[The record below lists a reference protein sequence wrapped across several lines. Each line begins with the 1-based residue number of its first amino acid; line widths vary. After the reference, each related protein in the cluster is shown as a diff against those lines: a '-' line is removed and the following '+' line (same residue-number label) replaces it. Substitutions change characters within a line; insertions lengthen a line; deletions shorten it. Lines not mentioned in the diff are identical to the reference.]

1 MKSSK
6 RGQPL
11 ALSLSSPNVCV
22 GDPENKTGFPLKT
35 CGNDIKSFV
44 AQVAVPLPIPTV
56 FSYRIPESLL
66 AKAIPGVRVIVP
78 FRNTEIT
85 GYIVGVEAK
94 QDEFS
99 SPFEKGGLPKRKILS
114 PPNVLIGGPD
124 AKTGFPLK
132 VRGNDKRL
140 GDLKP
145 LLAVLDDQP
154 VLSADML
161 ALTKWV
167 GEYYGSSWGEAIENA
182 LPRWVK
188 YGKKVE
194 KYIEKASRKSDA
206 SAHSPQ
212 EYTLSPEQEKAFEI
226 IQKVLANSVILPRL
240 ELIKDGRRD
249 CTDPPEILARS
260 VLSPSGA
267 KNLKRDPSAKPQDDE
282 KKSVKPILIYG
293 VTGSGKSELYIR
305 AIRQTLKQ
313 GRAAICL
320 VPEIALTEQLQRF
333 FAGHFGENLEILHSK
348 MTDGERFLTWK
359 RIELGTCNVVL
370 GPRSAV
376 FAPVPNLGLIIMDEE
391 HEGSYKQETT
401 PRYHAR
407 EVAAWRAEHEGAL
420 FLMGTATPS
429 LESMALAERGRIE
442 RVDLTERIDSKAMP
456 KVQVIDLKRYQGDKR
471 ASLLFS
477 PPLMREIET
486 NLKSREGTM
495 LLLNRR
501 GFSTSIRCPTCSEVE
516 TCKMCQV
523 ALTFHQEKNLLLCH
537 YCNYQKKVSNTCSSC
552 KSPLLKFAGFGTEK
566 VESEVARFFPT
577 ARIARLDAD
586 TTQKKNSHE
595 KILEEFREQKI
606 DILIGTQMIA
616 KGFDF
621 PHVTLVG
628 VVLADVGLRLPDFRS
643 SERTFQLLTQFA
655 GRAGR
660 GTKPGR
666 VIIQTWM
673 PEHPSIRF
681 AREHDFLAFYAHEKQ
696 CREEF
701 HYPPFRSLV
710 NIIIRS
716 HDEKKAYLFAREI
729 RDALRGLAIS
739 LSSPNVSIGDPV
751 TKNGFPLK
759 ACGNDKDRLL
769 AGSQTEGFTPSAI
782 RHPAPEG
789 FEIIGPAPL
798 PFYKLRGHFRW
809 HVMLKIP
816 KDLLMTPKIYA
827 LLMGLKKPSGVAFQL
842 DVDPLNIL

>member
-1 MKSSK
+1 VKSSEGRQIEK
-6 RGQPL
+6 VPGPL
-11 ALSLSSPNVCV
+11 L
-22 GDPENKTGFPLKT
+22 
-35 CGNDIKSFV
+35 

-56 FSYRIPESLL
+56 FSYLIPEPLL
-66 AKAIPGVRVIVP
+66 AKTIPGVRVTVP

-85 GYIVGVEAK
+85 GYLVGTESV
-94 QDEFS
+94 S
-99 SPFEKGGLPKRKILS
+99 SEKKLKTILA
-114 PPNVLIGGPD
+114 I
-124 AKTGFPLK
+124 
-132 VRGNDKRL
+132 
-140 GDLKP
+140 
-145 LLAVLDDQP
+145 LDDQP
-154 VLSADML
+154 VLSPAML
-161 ALTKWV
+161 QLTKWV

-194 KYIEKASRKSDA
+194 KYIEKAKQK
-206 SAHSPQ
+206 Q
-212 EYTLSPEQEKAFEI
+212 EAPVKPPHDYTLSEEQEKAFRI
-226 IQKVLANSVILPRL
+226 IDKAL
-240 ELIKDGRRD
+240 
-249 CTDPPEILARS
+249 T
-260 VLSPSGA
+260 A
-267 KNLKRDPSAKPQDDE
+267 KHSKPM
-282 KKSVKPILIYG
+282 LIYG
-293 VTGSGKSELYIR
+293 VTGSGKSEIYIR
-305 AIRQTLKQ
+305 AIRETLKQ
-313 GRAAICL
+313 NRAAICL
-320 VPEIALTEQLQRF
+320 VPEIALTEQLERF
-333 FAGHFGENLEILHSK
+333 FAGHFGDNLEILHSK

-359 RIELGTCNVVL
+359 RIEMGTCTVVL

-407 EVAAWRAEHEGAL
+407 EVAAWRAQQEGAL

-429 LESMALAERGRIE
+429 LESMALAERGVIE
-442 RVDLTERIDSKAMP
+442 RVDLTERIDQKAMP
-456 KVQVIDLKRYQGDKR
+456 KVEVIDLKRYEGDKR
-471 ASLLFS
+471 PSLLFS

-486 NLKSREGTM
+486 NLKNQEGTM

-501 GFSTSIRCPTCSEVE
+501 GFSTSIRCPKCAKVE
-516 TCKMCQV
+516 ECKLCQV
-523 ALTFHQEKNLLLCH
+523 SLTFHQEKNLLLCH
-537 YCNYQKKVSNTCSSC
+537 YCNYQKKVPNVCGEC
-552 KSPLLKFAGFGTEK
+552 KAPMLRFMGFGTEK
-566 VESEVARFFPT
+566 VESEIARHFPSARVARM
-577 ARIARLDAD
+577 DAD
-586 TTQKKNSHE
+586 TTQKKDSHE
-595 KILEEFREQKI
+595 KILEKFREQKI

-643 SERTFQLLTQFA
+643 GERTFQLLTQFA

-660 GTKPGR
+660 GIKPGR

-681 AREHDFLAFYAHEKQ
+681 AKGHDFLSFYAHEKK

-701 HYPPFRSLV
+701 HYPPYRSLV

-716 HDEKKAYLFAREI
+716 GDEKKAYIFAREI
-729 RDALRGLAIS
+729 RDSLRKEFVAPGVGSSLQSLA
-739 LSSPNVSIGDPV
+739 SSP
-751 TKNGFPLK
+751 
-759 ACGNDKDRLL
+759 
-769 AGSQTEGFTPSAI
+769 
-782 RHPAPEG
+782 
-789 FEIIGPAPL
+789 EIIGPAPL

-816 KDLLMTPKIYA
+816 KELQLTPAIYA

>member
-1 MKSSK
+1 MTNPMHSK
-6 RGQPL
+6 
-11 ALSLSSPNVCV
+11 
-22 GDPENKTGFPLKT
+22 
-35 CGNDIKSFV
+35 I

-56 FSYRIPESLL
+56 FSYSIPESLL
-66 AKAIPGVRVIVP
+66 TKAIPGVRATVP

-85 GYIVGVEAK
+85 GYIVAV
-94 QDEFS
+94 D
-99 SPFEKGGLPKRKILS
+99 PFLADAVEKGSKP
-114 PPNVLIGGPD
+114 
-124 AKTGFPLK
+124 
-132 VRGNDKRL
+132 VRM
-140 GDLKP
+140 KP
-145 LLAVLDDQP
+145 LLAILDDQP
-154 VLSADML
+154 VLSSTML
-161 ALTKWV
+161 QLTQWV

-188 YGKKVE
+188 YGKKTE
-194 KYIEKASRKSDA
+194 KYIEKAKKKNA
-206 SAHSPQ
+206 APPPSPQ
-212 EYTLSPEQEKAFEI
+212 EFTLSPEQEKALGMI
-226 IQKVLANSVILPRL
+226 LKALSAQNSIARQVQRCHCEEPHQGDAAILL
-240 ELIKDGRRD
+240 SKRD
-249 CTDPPEILARS
+249 CFAVSEARND
-260 VLSPSGA
+260 
-267 KNLKRDPSAKPQDDE
+267 KLKKE
-282 KKSVKPILIYG
+282 VTENGKHIKPILIYG

-305 AIRQTLKQ
+305 AIRETLKQ
-313 GRAAICL
+313 GCAAICL
-320 VPEIALTEQLQRF
+320 VPEIALTEQLERF
-333 FAGHFGENLEILHSK
+333 FAGHFGDNLEILHSK

-359 RIELGTCNVVL
+359 RIEMGTCNVVL

-407 EVAAWRAEHEGAL
+407 EVAAWRARHEGAL

-429 LESMALAERGRIE
+429 LESMSLAEAGEIDRI
-442 RVDLTERIDSKAMP
+442 DLTQRIDLKAMP
-456 KVQVIDLKRYQGDKR
+456 KVLVIDLKRYEGDKR
-471 ASLLFS
+471 PSLLFS
-477 PPLMREIET
+477 PPLMREIEI
-486 NLKSREGTM
+486 NLKNHEGTM

-501 GFSTSIRCPTCSEVE
+501 GFSTSIRCRQCGEVE
-516 TCKMCQV
+516 KCKLCQV
-523 ALTFHQEKNLLLCH
+523 SLTYHQEKNLLLCH
-537 YCNYQKKVSNTCSSC
+537 YCNYQKKVPDICGEC
-552 KSPLLKFAGFGTEK
+552 KAPMLRFMGFGTEK
-566 VESEVARFFPT
+566 IESEVARFFPT

-586 TTQKKNSHE
+586 TTQKRDSHG
-595 KILEEFREQKI
+595 KILEAFREQKI

-681 AREHDFLAFYAHEKQ
+681 AQKHDFLSFYAHEKR

-701 HYPPFRSLV
+701 HYPPYRSLV

-729 RDALRGLAIS
+729 RDALRGERGTGNEKKSGNEERGTEDATLNVGR
-739 LSSPNVSIGDPV
+739 SP
-751 TKNGFPLK
+751 
-759 ACGNDKDRLL
+759 L
-769 AGSQTEGFTPSAI
+769 AGSQYEGV
-782 RHPAPEG
+782 
-789 FEIIGPAPL
+789 EIIGPAPL

-809 HVMLKIP
+809 HVMLKLP
-816 KDLLMTPKIYA
+816 SQRPGLCGDEEGLAPATIYKV
-827 LLMGLKKPSGVAFQL
+827 LMGLKKPSAVAFQL

>member
-1 MKSSK
+1 MKSSEG
-6 RGQPL
+6 GQPEKVPGL
-11 ALSLSSPNVCV
+11 F
-22 GDPENKTGFPLKT
+22 K
-35 CGNDIKSFV
+35 

-56 FSYRIPESLL
+56 FSYLIPEPFLP
-66 AKAIPGVRVIVP
+66 KAIPGVRVTVP

-85 GYIVGVEAK
+85 GYIVAVEPQSTGVAE
-94 QDEFS
+94 S
-99 SPFEKGGLPKRKILS
+99 GGLHGKLRRLP
-114 PPNVLIGGPD
+114 VL
-124 AKTGFPLK
+124 KS
-132 VRGNDKRL
+132 
-140 GDLKP
+140 

-154 VLSADML
+154 VLSSDML
-161 ALTKWV
+161 QLTKWV

-194 KYIEKASRKSDA
+194 KYIEKAKLKSATPAPLPRD
-206 SAHSPQ
+206 
-212 EYTLSPEQEKAFEI
+212 YTLSEEQENAFRIIGKA
-226 IQKVLANSVILPRL
+226 LASKHPR
-240 ELIKDGRRD
+240 
-249 CTDPPEILARS
+249 PM
-260 VLSPSGA
+260 
-267 KNLKRDPSAKPQDDE
+267 
-282 KKSVKPILIYG
+282 LIYG

-305 AIRQTLKQ
+305 AIRETLKQ
-313 GRAAICL
+313 NRAAICL

-333 FAGHFGENLEILHSK
+333 FAGHFGDNLEILHSK

-359 RIELGTCNVVL
+359 RIEMGTCNVVL

-376 FAPVPNLGLIIMDEE
+376 FAPIPNLGLIIMDEE

-407 EVAAWRAEHEGAL
+407 EVAACRAEHEGVL

-429 LESMALAERGRIE
+429 LESMALAEQGKID
-442 RVDLTERIDSKAMP
+442 RVNLTERIDQKAMP
-456 KVQVIDLKRYQGDKR
+456 KVEVIDLKRYEGDKR
-471 ASLLFS
+471 PSLLFS

-486 NLKSREGTM
+486 NLKNREGTM

-501 GFSTSIRCPTCSEVE
+501 GFSTSIRCPKCGKVE
-516 TCKMCQV
+516 ECKLCQV
-523 ALTFHQEKNLLLCH
+523 SLTFHQEKNLLLCH
-537 YCNYQKKVSNTCSSC
+537 YCNYQKKVPNVCGEC
-552 KSPLLKFAGFGTEK
+552 KAPMLRFMGFGTEK
-566 VESEVARFFPT
+566 VESEIARFFPS
-577 ARIARLDAD
+577 ARIARMDAD
-586 TTQKKNSHE
+586 TTQKKDSHE
-595 KILEEFREQKI
+595 KILEKFREQKI

-660 GTKPGR
+660 GLKPGR

-673 PEHPSIRF
+673 AEHPSIRF
-681 AREHDFLAFYAHEKQ
+681 AQEHDFLNFYAHEKR

-701 HYPPFRSLV
+701 HYPPYRSLV

-729 RDALRGLAIS
+729 RDAFKS
-739 LSSPNVSIGDPV
+739 ELSITNSFA
-751 TKNGFPLK
+751 T
-759 ACGNDKDRLL
+759 DRVEQ
-769 AGSQTEGFTPSAI
+769 AA
-782 RHPAPEG
+782 RPEV
-789 FEIIGPAPL
+789 EILGPAPL

-816 KDLLMTPKIYA
+816 KDLQLTPKIYA
-827 LLMGLKKPSGVAFQL
+827 LLMGLKKPSAVAFQL

>member
-1 MKSSK
+1 MSPSSK
-6 RGQPL
+6 NI
-11 ALSLSSPNVCV
+11 SPKSPSTNPQA
-22 GDPENKTGFPLKT
+22 DENISGM
-35 CGNDIKSFV
+35 I

-56 FSYRIPESLL
+56 FSYSIPEPHR
-66 AKAIPGVRVIVP
+66 AKAIPGVRATVP

-85 GYIVGVEAK
+85 GYIVAVVPISSYEVEM
-94 QDEFS
+94 
-99 SPFEKGGLPKRKILS
+99 GKRSVKMK
-114 PPNVLIGGPD
+114 PLIGI
-124 AKTGFPLK
+124 
-132 VRGNDKRL
+132 
-140 GDLKP
+140 
-145 LLAVLDDQP
+145 LDDQP
-154 VLSADML
+154 VLSTGML
-161 ALTKWV
+161 QLTKWV
-167 GEYYGSSWGEAIENA
+167 SEHYGSSWGEAIENA

-194 KYIEKASRKSDA
+194 KYIEKAKKAIGTHAAPPQDYALSDEQ
-206 SAHSPQ
+206 HS
-212 EYTLSPEQEKAFEI
+212 AFEI
-226 IQKVLANSVILPRL
+226 IQKVL
-240 ELIKDGRRD
+240 
-249 CTDPPEILARS
+249 
-260 VLSPSGA
+260 SGNA
-267 KNLKRDPSAKPQDDE
+267 ATK
-282 KKSVKPILIYG
+282 KPILIYG

-313 GRAAICL
+313 DRAAICL

-333 FAGHFGENLEILHSK
+333 FAGHFGEALEILHSK

-359 RIELGTCNVVL
+359 RIEMGTCKVVL

-376 FAPVPNLGLIIMDEE
+376 FAPVPNLGLLIMDEE

-407 EVAAWRAEHEGAL
+407 EVAARRAQNEGAL

-429 LESMALAERGRIE
+429 LESMEMAERGVIDRI
-442 RVDLTERIDSKAMP
+442 DLTQRIDLRAMP
-456 KVQVIDLKRYQGDKR
+456 KVDVIDLKRYQGDKR
-471 ASLLFS
+471 PSLLFS

-486 NLKSREGTM
+486 NIKNQEGTM

-501 GFSTSIRCPTCSEVE
+501 GFSTSIRCPTCSEIE
-516 TCKMCQV
+516 KCKHCEV
-523 ALTFHQEKNLLLCH
+523 ALTFHQEQNLLLCH
-537 YCNYQKKVSNTCSSC
+537 YCNYQKKVTSVCGEC
-552 KSPLLKFAGFGTEK
+552 ESPLLRFMGFGTEK
-566 VESEVARFFPT
+566 IESEVARFFPS

-586 TTQKKNSHE
+586 TTQKRGSHE
-595 KILEEFREQKI
+595 KVLEDFRERKI

-681 AREHDFLAFYAHEKQ
+681 AKEHDFLSFYAHEKQ

-701 HYPPFRSLV
+701 HYPPYRSLI

-716 HDEKKAYLFAREI
+716 HDEKKAYLFAREL
-729 RDALRGLAIS
+729 RDLLRKELGTPAAVNADL
-739 LSSPNVSIGDPV
+739 
-751 TKNGFPLK
+751 
-759 ACGNDKDRLL
+759 
-769 AGSQTEGFTPSAI
+769 PSAVT
-782 RHPAPEG
+782 G
-789 FEIIGPAPL
+789 LEIIGPAPL

-816 KDLLMTPKIYA
+816 PLHASIPSGDLTITAKIYQLLMD
-827 LLMGLKKPSGVAFQL
+827 LKKPSGVAFQL
-842 DVDPLNIL
+842 DVEPLNIL

>member
-1 MKSSK
+1 MSEAHAV
-6 RGQPL
+6 L
-11 ALSLSSPNVCV
+11 
-22 GDPENKTGFPLKT
+22 
-35 CGNDIKSFV
+35 

-56 FSYRIPESLL
+56 FSYSIPETFR
-66 AKAIPGVRVIVP
+66 AKAVPGVRVTVP

-85 GYIVGVEAK
+85 GYIVVTESAAAPSQK
-94 QDEFS
+94 
-99 SPFEKGGLPKRKILS
+99 
-114 PPNVLIGGPD
+114 
-124 AKTGFPLK
+124 
-132 VRGNDKRL
+132 
-140 GDLKP
+140 LKP

-154 VLSADML
+154 VLSDSML

-188 YGKKVE
+188 YGKKTE
-194 KYIEKASRKSDA
+194 KYIEKAKQKSEA
-206 SAHSPQ
+206 STHPAAD
-212 EYTLSPEQEKAFEI
+212 YTLSPEQEKAFRV
-226 IQKVLANSVILPRL
+226 IQDRL
-240 ELIKDGRRD
+240 NHK
-249 CTDPPEILARS
+249 
-260 VLSPSGA
+260 SP
-267 KNLKRDPSAKPQDDE
+267 KPL
-282 KKSVKPILIYG
+282 LIYG

-305 AIRQTLKQ
+305 AIRETLK
-313 GRAAICL
+313 RNRTAICL

-333 FAGHFGENLEILHSK
+333 FAGHFGNCLEILHSK
-348 MTDGERFLTWK
+348 MTDGERFLAWK
-359 RIELGTCNVVL
+359 RIELGACKVVL

-376 FAPVPNLGLIIMDEE
+376 FAPIPELGLIIMDEE
-391 HEGSYKQETT
+391 HEGSYKQETA

-407 EVAAWRAEHEGAL
+407 EVAAWRAQHESAL

-429 LESMALAERGRIE
+429 LESMMLAELGKID
-442 RVDLTERIDSKAMP
+442 RVDLTERVDQKAMP
-456 KVQVIDLKRYQGDKR
+456 KVEVIDLKRYEGDKR
-471 ASLLFS
+471 PSLLFS

-486 NLKSREGTM
+486 NLKNGEGTM

-501 GFSTSIRCPTCSEVE
+501 GFSTSIRCPACGEVE

-523 ALTFHQEKNLLLCH
+523 ALTFHQEKDLLLCH
-537 YCNYQKKVSNTCSSC
+537 YCNYQRKVSSACSSC

-566 VESEVARFFPT
+566 IESETARFFPS

-586 TTQKKNSHE
+586 TTRTRGAHE
-595 KILEEFREQKI
+595 KILEKFRGQKI

-660 GTKPGR
+660 GAKPGR

-681 AREHDFLAFYAHEKQ
+681 AREHDFLNFYAHEKQ

-701 HYPPFRSLV
+701 HYPPHCSLV
-710 NIIIRS
+710 NIIVRS
-716 HDEKKAYLFAREI
+716 RDEKKAYVFAREM
-729 RDALRGLAIS
+729 RDALREACQKG
-739 LSSPNVSIGDPV
+739 NGERG
-751 TKNGFPLK
+751 TKV
-759 ACGNDKDRLL
+759 
-769 AGSQTEGFTPSAI
+769 
-782 RHPAPEG
+782 
-789 FEIIGPAPL
+789 EILGPAPL

-816 KDLLMTPKIYA
+816 HGLSLTARIYEI
-827 LLMGLKKPSGVAFQL
+827 LMGLKKSSSVAFQL

>member
-1 MKSSK
+1 MSD
-6 RGQPL
+6 PL
-11 ALSLSSPNVCV
+11 LP
-22 GDPENKTGFPLKT
+22 T
-35 CGNDIKSFV
+35 I

-56 FSYRIPESLL
+56 FSYTIPDAMKER
-66 AKAIPGVRVIVP
+66 ARPGVRVTVP

-85 GYIVGVEAK
+85 GYIVEREQVLAAK
-94 QDEFS
+94 DAPFS
-99 SPFEKGGLPKRKILS
+99 GGRRAKGEKP
-114 PPNVLIGGPD
+114 
-124 AKTGFPLK
+124 GFPQSAIRHSPSGK
-132 VRGNDKRL
+132 
-140 GDLKP
+140 LKP

-154 VLSADML
+154 VLSLKML
-161 ALTKWV
+161 ELTRWV

-188 YGKKVE
+188 FGKKVE
-194 KYIEKASRKSDA
+194 KYLEKAQAKNEA
-206 SAHSPQ
+206 SAP
-212 EYTLSPEQEKAFEI
+212 EPKAYDLSPEQKKAFEI
-226 IQKVLANSVILPRL
+226 IQAAIKKTGNSGL
-240 ELIKDGRRD
+240 GTRD
-249 CTDPPEILARS
+249 SKKRGTEASPEERATS
-260 VLSPSGA
+260 
-267 KNLKRDPSAKPQDDE
+267 
-282 KKSVKPILIYG
+282 PILIYG

-305 AIRQTLKQ
+305 AIRETLKL

-333 FAGHFGENLEILHSK
+333 FAGHFGDSLEILHSK
-348 MTDGERFLTWK
+348 MTDGERFLAWK
-359 RIELGTCNVVL
+359 RIELGTCQVVL

-407 EVAAWRAEHEGAL
+407 EVATWRAAQESAL
-420 FLMGTATPS
+420 FIMGTATPS
-429 LESMALAERGRIE
+429 LESMALAERGVIDRI
-442 RVDLTERIDSKAMP
+442 DLTERIDQKAMP
-456 KVQVIDLKRYQGDKR
+456 QVTVIDLKRYEGDKR
-471 ASLLFS
+471 ASRLFS
-477 PPLMREIET
+477 PPLVREIET
-486 NLKSREGTM
+486 NLKAGEGTM

-501 GFSTSIRCPTCSEVE
+501 GFSTSIRCPTCTEVE
-516 TCKMCQV
+516 TCKSCQV

-537 YCNYQKKVSNTCSSC
+537 YCNYQKKPSNTCSSC
-552 KSPLLKFAGFGTEK
+552 QSPLLRFAGFGTEK
-566 VESEVARFFPT
+566 VESEVARLFPG

-586 TTQKKNSHE
+586 TTQKRDSHGA
-595 KILEEFREQKI
+595 ILEAFRAGKT

-673 PEHPSIRF
+673 PEHPSIHF
-681 AREHDFLAFYAHEKQ
+681 SKEHDFLSFYAHEKH

-701 HYPPFRSLV
+701 HYPPYRSLV
-710 NIIIRS
+710 NIIVRGA
-716 HDEKKAYLFAREI
+716 DEKKTYVFAREI
-729 RDALRGLAIS
+729 RNALRNKLIGGEDTTSPDGGRRREEGA
-739 LSSPNVSIGDPV
+739 SSS
-751 TKNGFPLK
+751 
-759 ACGNDKDRLL
+759 
-769 AGSQTEGFTPSAI
+769 SPSAI
-782 RHPAPEG
+782 RHPPSPSSEIHLPFSKTSGNASAAPDNPIKASGGPEL
-789 FEIIGPAPL
+789 IGPAPL

-816 KDLLMTPKIYA
+816 KDLWITPSLYA
-827 LLMGLKKPSGVAFQL
+827 TLLGLKKPSAVAFQL

>member
-1 MKSSK
+1 MSEAHAV
-6 RGQPL
+6 L
-11 ALSLSSPNVCV
+11 
-22 GDPENKTGFPLKT
+22 
-35 CGNDIKSFV
+35 

-56 FSYRIPESLL
+56 FSYLIPELLL
-66 AKAIPGVRVIVP
+66 AKAIPGVRVTVP

-85 GYIVGVEAK
+85 GYLVGVGKE
-94 QDEFS
+94 QGDFSMS
-99 SPFEKGGLPKRKILS
+99 SP
-114 PPNVLIGGPD
+114 NVSVGDPELD
-124 AKTGFPLK
+124 SRL
-132 VRGNDKRL
+132 RGNDKRKSK
-140 GDLKP
+140 LKFV
-145 LLAVLDDQP
+145 LEILDDQP
-154 VLSADML
+154 VLSSDML
-161 ALTKWV
+161 QLTKWV

-194 KYIEKASRKSDA
+194 KYIEKAKLKNMGPVKT
-206 SAHSPQ
+206 PQ
-212 EYTLSPEQEKAFEI
+212 EYTLSPEQEKAFEKI
-226 IQKVLANSVILPRL
+226 KRGLVARDSSLVKNNNESRGTSPESRL
-240 ELIKDGRRD
+240 F
-249 CTDPPEILARS
+249 
-260 VLSPSGA
+260 
-267 KNLKRDPSAKPQDDE
+267 KPM
-282 KKSVKPILIYG
+282 LIYG

-313 GRAAICL
+313 NRAAICL

-333 FAGHFGENLEILHSK
+333 FAGHFGDNLEILHSK

-359 RIELGTCNVVL
+359 RIEIGTCNVVL

-376 FAPVPNLGLIIMDEE
+376 FAPIPNLGLIIMDEE

-407 EVAAWRAEHEGAL
+407 EVAAWRAQNENAL

-429 LESMALAERGRIE
+429 LESMALAEQGKID

-456 KVQVIDLKRYQGDKR
+456 KVEVIDLKRYQGDKR
-471 ASLLFS
+471 PSLLFS

-486 NLKSREGTM
+486 NLKNKEGTM

-501 GFSTSIRCPTCSEVE
+501 GFSTSIRCPQCGKVE
-516 TCKMCQV
+516 ECKLCQV
-523 ALTFHQEKNLLLCH
+523 SLTFHQEKNLLLCH
-537 YCNYQKKVSNTCSSC
+537 YCNYQKKVPDVCGEC
-552 KSPLLKFAGFGTEK
+552 KAPMLRFMGFGTEK
-566 VESEVARFFPT
+566 VESEIARFFPS
-577 ARIARLDAD
+577 ARIARMDAD
-586 TTQKKNSHE
+586 TTKKKDSHE
-595 KILEEFREQKI
+595 KILEKFREQKI

-643 SERTFQLLTQFA
+643 GERTFQLLTQFA

-660 GTKPGR
+660 GIKPGR

-681 AREHDFLAFYAHEKQ
+681 AKEHDFLSFYDHEKR

-701 HYPPFRSLV
+701 HYPPYRSLV

-729 RDALRGLAIS
+729 RDVLRNTVGGGRREEGASS
-739 LSSPNVSIGDPV
+739 LS
-751 TKNGFPLK
+751 
-759 ACGNDKDRLL
+759 
-769 AGSQTEGFTPSAI
+769 PSAI
-782 RHPAPEG
+782 HHPPSSG
-789 FEIIGPAPL
+789 VEIVGPAPL

-816 KDLLMTPKIYA
+816 KDLLLTPEIYA
-827 LLMGLKKPSGVAFQL
+827 LLMGLKKPSAVAFQM

>member
-1 MKSSK
+1 MKSSEREPAK
-6 RGQPL
+6 KIPDL
-11 ALSLSSPNVCV
+11 L
-22 GDPENKTGFPLKT
+22 
-35 CGNDIKSFV
+35 I

-56 FSYRIPESLL
+56 FSYLIPEPLI
-66 AKAIPGVRVIVP
+66 AKAIPGVRVTAP
-78 FRNTEIT
+78 FRNTEVT
-85 GYIVGVEAK
+85 GYLVAIEESAA
-94 QDEFS
+94 ER
-99 SPFEKGGLPKRKILS
+99 KRKA
-114 PPNVLIGGPD
+114 LI
-124 AKTGFPLK
+124 AI
-132 VRGNDKRL
+132 
-140 GDLKP
+140 
-145 LLAVLDDQP
+145 LDDQP
-154 VLSADML
+154 VLSSAML
-161 ALTKWV
+161 QLTKWV

-188 YGKKVE
+188 YGKKTE
-194 KYIEKASRKSDA
+194 KYIEKAKQKVTA
-206 SAHSPQ
+206 SARLPQ
-212 EYTLSPEQEKAFEI
+212 DFKLSPEQEKAFR
-226 IQKVLANSVILPRL
+226 VIGEAL
-240 ELIKDGRRD
+240 
-249 CTDPPEILARS
+249 
-260 VLSPSGA
+260 VA
-267 KNLKRDPSAKPQDDE
+267 KHSKPM
-282 KKSVKPILIYG
+282 LIYG

-305 AIRQTLKQ
+305 AIRETLKH

-320 VPEIALTEQLQRF
+320 VPEIALTEQLRRF
-333 FAGHFGENLEILHSK
+333 FAGHFGDNLEILHSK
-348 MTDGERFLTWK
+348 MTDGDRFLTWK

-376 FAPVPNLGLIIMDEE
+376 FAPIPNLGLIIMDEE

-407 EVAAWRAEHEGAL
+407 EVAAWRAQHEGAL

-429 LESMALAERGRIE
+429 LESMALAEQGKID
-442 RVDLTERIDSKAMP
+442 RVDLTERIDQKAMP
-456 KVQVIDLKRYQGDKR
+456 KVDVIDLKRYQGDKR
-471 ASLLFS
+471 PSLLFS

-486 NLKSREGTM
+486 NLKNREGTM

-501 GFSTSIRCPTCSEVE
+501 GFSTSIRCPQCAKVE
-516 TCKMCQV
+516 ECKLCQV
-523 ALTFHQEKNLLLCH
+523 SLTFHQEKNLLLCH
-537 YCNYQKKVSNTCSSC
+537 YCNYQKKVPDVCGEC
-552 KSPLLKFAGFGTEK
+552 KAPMLRFMGFGTEK
-566 VESEVARFFPT
+566 VESEVARFFPS
-577 ARIARLDAD
+577 ARIARMDAD
-586 TTQKKNSHE
+586 TTSQRDSHE
-595 KILEEFREQKI
+595 KLLEQFREQKI

-660 GTKPGR
+660 GMKSGR

-681 AREHDFLAFYAHEKQ
+681 AQKHDFLSFFEHEKR

-701 HYPPFRSLV
+701 HYPPYRFLV

-729 RDALRGLAIS
+729 RDALREEC
-739 LSSPNVSIGDPV
+739 SP
-751 TKNGFPLK
+751 L
-759 ACGNDKDRLL
+759 
-769 AGSQTEGFTPSAI
+769 
-782 RHPAPEG
+782 PEV
-789 FEIIGPAPL
+789 EIIGPAPL

-816 KDLLMTPKIYA
+816 KELSLSPKIYE

>member
-1 MKSSK
+1 MS
-6 RGQPL
+6 
-11 ALSLSSPNVCV
+11 SLSKGGQAPFSAPAEKKVP
-22 GDPENKTGFPLKT
+22 DPL
-35 CGNDIKSFV
+35 I

-56 FSYRIPESLL
+56 FSYSIPEALL
-66 AKAIPGVRVIVP
+66 AKAIPGVRVTVP
-78 FRNTEIT
+78 FRNTELT
-85 GYIVGVEAK
+85 GYLVGTENSVPTKKLKA
-94 QDEFS
+94 
-99 SPFEKGGLPKRKILS
+99 ILS
-114 PPNVLIGGPD
+114 I
-124 AKTGFPLK
+124 
-132 VRGNDKRL
+132 
-140 GDLKP
+140 
-145 LLAVLDDQP
+145 LDDQP
-154 VLSADML
+154 VLSSGML
-161 ALTKWV
+161 QLTKWV

-188 YGKKVE
+188 YGKKTE
-194 KYIEKASRKSDA
+194 KYIEKAKQKNVTPEN
-206 SAHSPQ
+206 SPPQ
-212 EYTLSPEQEKAFEI
+212 YKLSPEQEKAFEVI
-226 IQKVLANSVILPRL
+226 RNVQKRGQAPFSV
-240 ELIKDGRRD
+240 
-249 CTDPPEILARS
+249 TA
-260 VLSPSGA
+260 
-267 KNLKRDPSAKPQDDE
+267 E
-282 KKSVKPILIYG
+282 KKVPDPLKPILIYG

-305 AIRQTLKQ
+305 AIRETLKQ
-313 GRAAICL
+313 NRAAICL
-320 VPEIALTEQLQRF
+320 VPEIALTEQLERF

-359 RIELGTCNVVL
+359 RIEMGTCNVVL

-407 EVAAWRAEHEGAL
+407 EVAAWRAQHEGAL

-429 LESMALAERGRIE
+429 LESMSLAEQGHIDRI
-442 RVDLTERIDSKAMP
+442 DLTQRIDLKAMP
-456 KVQVIDLKRYQGDKR
+456 KVQVIDLKRYEGDKR
-471 ASLLFS
+471 PSLLFS

-486 NLKSREGTM
+486 NLKNREGTM

-501 GFSTSIRCPTCSEVE
+501 GFSTSIRCPACSEVE

-552 KSPLLKFAGFGTEK
+552 KSPLLRFMGFGTEK
-566 VESEVARFFPT
+566 IESEVARFFPS

-586 TTQKKNSHE
+586 TTKIRGSHE
-595 KILEEFREQKI
+595 KILEKFRDEKI

-660 GTKPGR
+660 GVKPGR

-673 PEHPSIRF
+673 PDHPSIRF
-681 AREHDFLAFYAHEKQ
+681 AKEHDFLSFYAHEKK

-701 HYPPFRSLV
+701 HYPPYRSLV

-729 RDALRGLAIS
+729 RDALKKVLGLG
-739 LSSPNVSIGDPV
+739 SSVLESTITRTGVREPE
-751 TKNGFPLK
+751 T
-759 ACGNDKDRLL
+759 
-769 AGSQTEGFTPSAI
+769 GS
-782 RHPAPEG
+782 
-789 FEIIGPAPL
+789 EIIGPAPL

-816 KDLLMTPKIYA
+816 KDGNPSHAPGSCKGAPASTNPGRAMVPITLEIYRI
-827 LLMGLKKPSGVAFQL
+827 LMGLKKPSGVAFQL

>member
-1 MKSSK
+1 MS
-6 RGQPL
+6 
-11 ALSLSSPNVCV
+11 
-22 GDPENKTGFPLKT
+22 
-35 CGNDIKSFV
+35 
-44 AQVAVPLPIPTV
+44 
-56 FSYRIPESLL
+56 
-66 AKAIPGVRVIVP
+66 
-78 FRNTEIT
+78 
-85 GYIVGVEAK
+85 
-94 QDEFS
+94 
-99 SPFEKGGLPKRKILS
+99 
-114 PPNVLIGGPD
+114 
-124 AKTGFPLK
+124 
-132 VRGNDKRL
+132 
-140 GDLKP
+140 LKP
-145 LLAVLDDQP
+145 LLAILDDQP
-154 VLSADML
+154 VLSEDML
-161 ALTKWV
+161 QLTKWV

-194 KYIEKASRKSDA
+194 KYIEKAKKKNA
-206 SAHSPQ
+206 TPVKPPA
-212 EYTLSPEQEKAFEI
+212 EYTLSDEQEKAFGI
-226 IQKVLANSVILPRL
+226 IQKAL
-240 ELIKDGRRD
+240 EGGGRRAEGVK
-249 CTDPPEILARS
+249 TAVSSSLRHPISSAQS
-260 VLSPSGA
+260 TAPSTIPHP
-267 KNLKRDPSAKPQDDE
+267 PSA
-282 KKSVKPILIYG
+282 PILIYG

-305 AIRQTLKQ
+305 AIRETLKQ

-320 VPEIALTEQLQRF
+320 VPEIALTEQLERF
-333 FAGHFGENLEILHSK
+333 FAGHFGDNLEILHSK

-359 RIELGTCNVVL
+359 RIEMGTCNVVL

-407 EVAAWRAEHEGAL
+407 EVAAWRARHEGAL

-429 LESMALAERGRIE
+429 LESMALAEEGHIDRI
-442 RVDLTERIDSKAMP
+442 DLTQRIDLKAMP
-456 KVQVIDLKRYQGDKR
+456 KVQVIDLKRYEGDKR
-471 ASLLFS
+471 PSLLFS

-486 NLKSREGTM
+486 NLKNKEGTM

-501 GFSTSIRCPTCSEVE
+501 GFSTSIRCPKCGEVE
-516 TCKMCQV
+516 KCKLCQV
-523 ALTFHQEKNLLLCH
+523 SLTFHQEKNLLLCH
-537 YCNYQKKVSNTCSSC
+537 YCNYQKKVPNVCGEC
-552 KSPLLKFAGFGTEK
+552 QAPMLRFMGFGTEK
-566 VESEVARFFPT
+566 IESEVARFFPS

-586 TTQKKNSHE
+586 TTQKRGSHE
-595 KILEEFREQKI
+595 KILEAFREQKI

-660 GTKPGR
+660 GTQPGR
-666 VIIQTWM
+666 VVIQTWM

-681 AREHDFLAFYAHEKQ
+681 AQKHDFLNFYAHEKR

-701 HYPPFRSLV
+701 HYPPYRSLV

-716 HDEKKAYLFAREI
+716 HDEKKAYVFAREI
-729 RDALRGLAIS
+729 RDTLRAKFDGGRRAEGVELTFAP
-739 LSSPNVSIGDPV
+739 SSILHP
-751 TKNGFPLK
+751 
-759 ACGNDKDRLL
+759 
-769 AGSQTEGFTPSAI
+769 QPSA
-782 RHPAPEG
+782 
-789 FEIIGPAPL
+789 FEIVGPAPL

-816 KDLLMTPKIYA
+816 KDLQITSKIYA
-827 LLMGLKKPSGVAFQL
+827 LLMGLKRPSGVAFQL

>member
-1 MKSSK
+1 MTS
-6 RGQPL
+6 
-11 ALSLSSPNVCV
+11 
-22 GDPENKTGFPLKT
+22 DPKV
-35 CGNDIKSFV
+35 I

-56 FSYRIPESLL
+56 FSYLIPEALL
-66 AKAIPGVRVIVP
+66 AKAIPGVRAIVP

-85 GYIVGVEAK
+85 GYIVAVERGQAS
-94 QDEFS
+94 FS
-99 SPFEKGGLPKRKILS
+99 EKKMPV
-114 PPNVLIGGPD
+114 P
-124 AKTGFPLK
+124 
-132 VRGNDKRL
+132 
-140 GDLKP
+140 LKP
-145 LLAVLDDQP
+145 LLAILDDQP
-154 VLSADML
+154 VLSSDML
-161 ALTKWV
+161 QLTKWV

-194 KYIEKASRKSDA
+194 KYIEKAKQKN
-206 SAHSPQ
+206 SALVKPPQ
-212 EYTLSPEQEKAFEI
+212 EYTLSEEQERAF
-226 IQKVLANSVILPRL
+226 QKIRASLEKLNRGHTPNSL
-240 ELIKDGRRD
+240 KSG
-249 CTDPPEILARS
+249 CDPM
-260 VLSPSGA
+260 
-267 KNLKRDPSAKPQDDE
+267 
-282 KKSVKPILIYG
+282 LIYG

-305 AIRQTLKQ
+305 AIRETLKQ
-313 GRAAICL
+313 NRAAICL

-333 FAGHFGENLEILHSK
+333 FAGHFGDNLEILHSK

-359 RIELGTCNVVL
+359 RIEMGTCNVVL

-407 EVAAWRAEHEGAL
+407 EVAAWRAEREGAL

-429 LESMALAERGRIE
+429 LESMALAEQGKID
-442 RVDLTERIDSKAMP
+442 RVDLTERIDQKAMP
-456 KVQVIDLKRYQGDKR
+456 EVQVIDLKRYEGDKR
-471 ASLLFS
+471 QSHLFS

-486 NLKSREGTM
+486 NLKNKEGTM

-501 GFSTSIRCPTCSEVE
+501 GFSTSIRCPKCAKVE
-516 TCKMCQV
+516 ECKLCQV
-523 ALTFHQEKNLLLCH
+523 SLTFHQEKNLLLCH
-537 YCNYQKKVSNTCSSC
+537 YCNYQKKVPDVCGEC
-552 KSPLLKFAGFGTEK
+552 KAPMLRFLGFGTEK
-566 VESEVARFFPT
+566 VESEIARFFPG
-577 ARIARLDAD
+577 ARIARMDAD
-586 TTQKKNSHE
+586 TTGRKDSHE
-595 KILEEFREQKI
+595 KILERFREQKI

-681 AREHDFLAFYAHEKQ
+681 ARNHDFLNFYAHEKK

-701 HYPPFRSLV
+701 HYPPYRSLV

-716 HDEKKAYLFAREI
+716 RDEKKAYVFAREV
-729 RDALRGLAIS
+729 RDALRGLAPF
-739 LSSPNVSIGDPV
+739 SPKKVPDPLVSKGDRHHFETTKMEPV
-751 TKNGFPLK
+751 P
-759 ACGNDKDRLL
+759 
-769 AGSQTEGFTPSAI
+769 I
-782 RHPAPEG
+782 
-789 FEIIGPAPL
+789 EIIGPAPL

-816 KDLLMTPKIYA
+816 KELPETQRIYA
-827 LLMGLKKPSGVAFQL
+827 LLMDLKKPSSVAFQL

>member
-1 MKSSK
+1 MKSSEG
-6 RGQPL
+6 GQGEKNPS
-11 ALSLSSPNVCV
+11 AL
-22 GDPENKTGFPLKT
+22 
-35 CGNDIKSFV
+35 I
-44 AQVAVPLPIPTV
+44 AQIAVPLPIATSA
-56 FSYRIPESLL
+56 FSYLIPEEFLSR
-66 AKAIPGVRVIVP
+66 AVPGVRVTVP

-85 GYIVGVEAK
+85 GYLVGTDRLAPTK
-94 QDEFS
+94 
-99 SPFEKGGLPKRKILS
+99 KLKAILA
-114 PPNVLIGGPD
+114 I
-124 AKTGFPLK
+124 
-132 VRGNDKRL
+132 
-140 GDLKP
+140 
-145 LLAVLDDQP
+145 LDDQP
-154 VLSADML
+154 VLSSAML
-161 ALTKWV
+161 QLTKWV

-194 KYIEKASRKSDA
+194 KYTEKAKQKKSPPVQPP
-206 SAHSPQ
+206 S
-212 EYTLSPEQEKAFEI
+212 EYTLSEEQDKAF
-226 IQKVLANSVILPRL
+226 QVISKALT
-240 ELIKDGRRD
+240 EKH
-249 CTDPPEILARS
+249 
-260 VLSPSGA
+260 
-267 KNLKRDPSAKPQDDE
+267 AKPM
-282 KKSVKPILIYG
+282 LIYG

-313 GRAAICL
+313 NRAAICL

-333 FAGHFGENLEILHSK
+333 FAGHFGTNLEILHSK

-359 RIELGTCNVVL
+359 RIEMGTCNVVL

-376 FAPVPNLGLIIMDEE
+376 FAPIPNLGLIIMDEE
-391 HEGSYKQETT
+391 HEGSYKQETA

-407 EVAAWRAEHEGAL
+407 EVAAWRAQHEGAL

-429 LESMALAERGRIE
+429 LESMALAERGIID
-442 RVDLTERIDSKAMP
+442 RVDLTERIDQKAMP
-456 KVQVIDLKRYQGDKR
+456 KVTVIDLKRYEGDKR
-471 ASLLFS
+471 PSLLFS

-486 NLKSREGTM
+486 NLKNKEGTM

-501 GFSTSIRCPTCSEVE
+501 GFSTSIRCPKCAKVE
-516 TCKMCQV
+516 ECKHCQV
-523 ALTFHQEKNLLLCH
+523 SLTFHQGKNLLLCH
-537 YCNYQKKVSNTCSSC
+537 YCNYQKKVPDVCGEC
-552 KSPLLKFAGFGTEK
+552 KAPLLRFMGFGTEK
-566 VESEVARFFPT
+566 VESEIARFFPS

-586 TTQKKNSHE
+586 TTRKKDSHE
-595 KILEEFREQKI
+595 KILERFREQKI

-666 VIIQTWM
+666 VMIQTWM

-681 AREHDFLAFYAHEKQ
+681 AKEHDFLAFYAHEKQ

-701 HYPPFRSLV
+701 HYPPYRSLV

-729 RDALRGLAIS
+729 RDVLKKEFPSHDPRAT
-739 LSSPNVSIGDPV
+739 GDVEHGAWP
-751 TKNGFPLK
+751 
-759 ACGNDKDRLL
+759 
-769 AGSQTEGFTPSAI
+769 
-782 RHPAPEG
+782 
-789 FEIIGPAPL
+789 EIIGPAPL

-816 KDLLMTPKIYA
+816 KDLSLTFKIYS

>member
-1 MKSSK
+1 M
-6 RGQPL
+6 
-11 ALSLSSPNVCV
+11 
-22 GDPENKTGFPLKT
+22 
-35 CGNDIKSFV
+35 
-44 AQVAVPLPIPTV
+44 
-56 FSYRIPESLL
+56 
-66 AKAIPGVRVIVP
+66 
-78 FRNTEIT
+78 
-85 GYIVGVEAK
+85 
-94 QDEFS
+94 
-99 SPFEKGGLPKRKILS
+99 
-114 PPNVLIGGPD
+114 
-124 AKTGFPLK
+124 
-132 VRGNDKRL
+132 
-140 GDLKP
+140 KP
-145 LLAVLDDQP
+145 LLAILDDQP
-154 VLSADML
+154 VLSSGIL
-161 ALTKWV
+161 QLTKWV

-188 YGKKVE
+188 YGKKTE
-194 KYIEKASRKSDA
+194 KYLEKAKLKNLE
-206 SAHSPQ
+206 PLKPPP
-212 EYTLSPEQEKAFEI
+212 EYTLSKEQEKALE
-226 IQKVLANSVILPRL
+226 VIL
-240 ELIKDGRRD
+240 KA
-249 CTDPPEILARS
+249 LA
-260 VLSPSGA
+260 A
-267 KNLKRDPSAKPQDDE
+267 KHSKPM
-282 KKSVKPILIYG
+282 LIYG

-305 AIRQTLKQ
+305 AIRETLKQ
-313 GRAAICL
+313 NRAAICL

-333 FAGHFGENLEILHSK
+333 FAGHFGDHLEILHSK

-359 RIELGTCNVVL
+359 RIEMGTCNVVL

-407 EVAAWRAEHEGAL
+407 EVAAWRAQQEDAL

-429 LESMALAERGRIE
+429 LESMALAEQGKIDRIDLTQ
-442 RVDLTERIDSKAMP
+442 RVDLKAMP
-456 KVQVIDLKRYQGDKR
+456 KVEVIDLKRYEGDKR
-471 ASLLFS
+471 PSLLFS

-486 NLKSREGTM
+486 NLKNREGTM

-501 GFSTSIRCPTCSEVE
+501 GFSTSIRCPQCATVE
-516 TCKMCQV
+516 ECKHCQV
-523 ALTFHQEKNLLLCH
+523 SLTFHQEKGLLLCH
-537 YCNYQKKVSNTCSSC
+537 YCNYQKKVPDVCGEC
-552 KSPLLKFAGFGTEK
+552 KAPMLRFMGFGTEK
-566 VESEVARFFPT
+566 IESEVARFFPS

-586 TTQKKNSHE
+586 TTQKKDSHG
-595 KILEEFREQKI
+595 KILEAFREQKI

-660 GTKPGR
+660 GVKPGR

-681 AREHDFLAFYAHEKQ
+681 AREHDFLSFYAHEKR

-701 HYPPFRSLV
+701 HYPPYRSLV

-716 HDEKKAYLFAREI
+716 HDEKKAYVFSREI
-729 RDALRGLAIS
+729 RDALRKEFVDSGLKSSAPS
-739 LSSPNVSIGDPV
+739 L
-751 TKNGFPLK
+751 
-759 ACGNDKDRLL
+759 
-769 AGSQTEGFTPSAI
+769 
-782 RHPAPEG
+782 
-789 FEIIGPAPL
+789 EIIGPAPL

-816 KDLLMTPKIYA
+816 KDLHITPKIYA
-827 LLMGLKKPSGVAFQL
+827 LLMSLKKPSGVAFQL

>member
-1 MKSSK
+1 VSVSQK
-6 RGQPL
+6 RVILNEGRNPKK
-11 ALSLSSPNVCV
+11 
-22 GDPENKTGFPLKT
+22 DPSAAPQDDGKMSAVL
-35 CGNDIKSFV
+35 

-56 FSYRIPESLL
+56 FSYLIPESLI

-85 GYIVGVEAK
+85 GYLVGLETAAPTQK
-94 QDEFS
+94 L
-99 SPFEKGGLPKRKILS
+99 KA
-114 PPNVLIGGPD
+114 VLAI
-124 AKTGFPLK
+124 
-132 VRGNDKRL
+132 
-140 GDLKP
+140 
-145 LLAVLDDQP
+145 LDDQP
-154 VLSADML
+154 VLSSDML
-161 ALTKWV
+161 QLTKWV

-188 YGKKVE
+188 FGKKVE
-194 KYIEKASRKSDA
+194 KYIEKAKQKNA
-206 SAHSPQ
+206 GPVKPPAEYILSA
-212 EYTLSPEQEKAFEI
+212 EQEKAFEM
-226 IQKVLANSVILPRL
+226 
-240 ELIKDGRRD
+240 IKRGLVARD
-249 CTDPPEILARS
+249 LTLVENESESRF
-260 VLSPSGA
+260 
-267 KNLKRDPSAKPQDDE
+267 LKPL
-282 KKSVKPILIYG
+282 LIYG

-305 AIRQTLKQ
+305 AIRQTLGQ
-313 GRAAICL
+313 NRAAICL

-333 FAGHFGENLEILHSK
+333 FAGHFGNNLEILHSK

-359 RIELGTCNVVL
+359 RIEMGTCNVVL

-376 FAPVPNLGLIIMDEE
+376 FAPIPNLGLIIMDEE

-429 LESMALAERGRIE
+429 LESMALAERGLID

-456 KVQVIDLKRYQGDKR
+456 KVQVIDLKRYEGDKR
-471 ASLLFS
+471 QSFLFS

-486 NLKSREGTM
+486 NLKNREGTM

-501 GFSTSIRCPTCSEVE
+501 GFSTSIRCPACSEVE
-516 TCKMCQV
+516 TCKMCQM

-566 VESEVARFFPT
+566 VESEIARFFPT

-595 KILEEFREQKI
+595 KILEDFWEQKI

-681 AREHDFLAFYAHEKQ
+681 AREHDFLAFYAHEKK

-701 HYPPFRSLV
+701 HYPPYRSLV

-729 RDALRGLAIS
+729 RDVLRKEMGSSGLAPRDS
-739 LSSPNVSIGDPV
+739 MTRGTSANPEERATSPE
-751 TKNGFPLK
+751 
-759 ACGNDKDRLL
+759 
-769 AGSQTEGFTPSAI
+769 SQCESV
-782 RHPAPEG
+782 
-789 FEIIGPAPL
+789 EIIGPAPL

-816 KDLLMTPKIYA
+816 KDRLLTPKIYS
-827 LLMGLKKPSGVAFQL
+827 LLMGFKKPSGVAFQL

>member
-1 MKSSK
+1 MSK
-6 RGQPL
+6 VQTVL
-11 ALSLSSPNVCV
+11 
-22 GDPENKTGFPLKT
+22 
-35 CGNDIKSFV
+35 
-44 AQVAVPLPIPTV
+44 AQVAVPLPIATTA
-56 FSYRIPESLL
+56 FSYLIPEELL
-66 AKAIPGVRVIVP
+66 PKAIPGVRVTVP

-85 GYIVGVEAK
+85 GYLVGLENSAPAK
-94 QDEFS
+94 KLKS
-99 SPFEKGGLPKRKILS
+99 ILA
-114 PPNVLIGGPD
+114 I
-124 AKTGFPLK
+124 
-132 VRGNDKRL
+132 
-140 GDLKP
+140 
-145 LLAVLDDQP
+145 LDDQP
-154 VLSADML
+154 VLSSGML
-161 ALTKWV
+161 QLTKWV

-188 YGKKVE
+188 YGKKTE
-194 KYIEKASRKSDA
+194 KYIEKAKEKSA
-206 SAHSPQ
+206 SIAKPPP
-212 EYTLSPEQEKAFEI
+212 EFTLSEEQEKAFQI
-226 IQKVLANSVILPRL
+226 IKNKLEGGERKVDGVKQKSKGP
-240 ELIKDGRRD
+240 
-249 CTDPPEILARS
+249 
-260 VLSPSGA
+260 SPSAIHHPVSSEQGVA
-267 KNLKRDPSAKPQDDE
+267 SSSIRQPPS
-282 KKSVKPILIYG
+282 VPILIYG

-305 AIRQTLKQ
+305 AIRETLKQ

-320 VPEIALTEQLQRF
+320 VPEIALTEQLRRF

-348 MTDGERFLTWK
+348 MSDGERFLTWK
-359 RIELGTCNVVL
+359 RIEMGTCNVVL

-407 EVAAWRAEHEGAL
+407 EVAAWRAAQEGAL

-429 LESMALAERGRIE
+429 LESMALAEQGKID
-442 RVDLTERIDSKAMP
+442 RVDLTERIDQKAMP
-456 KVQVIDLKRYQGDKR
+456 KVQVIDLKRYEGDKR
-471 ASLLFS
+471 PSLLFS

-486 NLKSREGTM
+486 NLKNREGTM

-501 GFSTSIRCPTCSEVE
+501 GFSTSIRCPKCGKVE
-516 TCKMCQV
+516 ECKLCQV
-523 ALTFHQEKNLLLCH
+523 SLTFHQEKNLLLCH
-537 YCNYQKKVSNTCSSC
+537 YCNYQKKVPSVCGEC
-552 KSPLLKFAGFGTEK
+552 KAPMLRFMGFGTEK
-566 VESEVARFFPT
+566 IESEIARFFPS
-577 ARIARLDAD
+577 ARIARMDAD
-586 TTQKKNSHE
+586 TTQKKDSHE
-595 KILEEFREQKI
+595 KILERFREQKI

-660 GTKPGR
+660 GVKPGR
-666 VIIQTWM
+666 VIVQTWM

-681 AREHDFLAFYAHEKQ
+681 AQQHDFLGFFEHEKK

-701 HYPPFRSLV
+701 HYPPYRSLV

-729 RDALRGLAIS
+729 RDALRSAGLGTRDSKERRFETS
-739 LSSPNVSIGDPV
+739 LEERVTSP
-751 TKNGFPLK
+751 
-759 ACGNDKDRLL
+759 
-769 AGSQTEGFTPSAI
+769 GSQSESV
-782 RHPAPEG
+782 
-789 FEIIGPAPL
+789 EIVGPAPL

-816 KDLLMTPKIYA
+816 KDLQLTAGIYA
-827 LLMGLKKPSGVAFQL
+827 LLMGLRKPSGVAFQL

>member
-1 MKSSK
+1 MKSFK
-6 RGQPL
+6 DGQTEKVF
-11 ALSLSSPNVCV
+11 ALQ
-22 GDPENKTGFPLKT
+22 
-35 CGNDIKSFV
+35 V
-44 AQVAVPLPIPTV
+44 AQVAVPLPIPMV
-56 FSYRIPESLL
+56 FSYLIPEPLL
-66 AKAIPGVRVIVP
+66 AKAIPGVRVTVP

-85 GYIVGVEAK
+85 GYLVATESV
-94 QDEFS
+94 S
-99 SPFEKGGLPKRKILS
+99 TEKK
-114 PPNVLIGGPD
+114 
-124 AKTGFPLK
+124 
-132 VRGNDKRL
+132 
-140 GDLKP
+140 LKP
-145 LLAVLDDQP
+145 ILAILDDQP
-154 VLSADML
+154 VLSSDML
-161 ALTKWV
+161 KLTKWV

-194 KYIEKASRKSDA
+194 KYIEKAKLKNID
-206 SAHSPQ
+206 PVKTPP
-212 EYTLSPEQEKAFEI
+212 EYTLSPDQEKAFEI
-226 IQKVLANSVILPRL
+226 IKNKLDIGWRMV
-240 ELIKDGRRD
+240 DG
-249 CTDPPEILARS
+249 
-260 VLSPSGA
+260 
-267 KNLKRDPSAKPQDDE
+267 AKPQGAGLTPSALRPPS
-282 KKSVKPILIYG
+282 SVPILIYG

-313 GRAAICL
+313 NRAAICL

-333 FAGHFGENLEILHSK
+333 FAGHFGDNLEILHSK

-359 RIELGTCNVVL
+359 RIEMGTCNVVL

-391 HEGSYKQETT
+391 HEGSYKQETA

-407 EVAAWRAEHEGAL
+407 EVAAWRAQNENAL

-429 LESMALAERGRIE
+429 LESMALAEHGKID

-456 KVQVIDLKRYQGDKR
+456 KVEVIDLKRYQGDKR
-471 ASLLFS
+471 PSLLFS

-486 NLKSREGTM
+486 NLKSKEGTM

-523 ALTFHQEKNLLLCH
+523 ALTFHQEKNLFLCH
-537 YCNYQKKVSNTCSSC
+537 YCNYQKKVSSTCSSC
-552 KSPLLKFAGFGTEK
+552 KSPLLRFMGFGTEK
-566 VESEVARFFPT
+566 VESEIARFFPS
-577 ARIARLDAD
+577 AKIARMDAD
-586 TTQKKNSHE
+586 TTKKKDSHE
-595 KILEEFREQKI
+595 KILEKFREQKI

-660 GTKPGR
+660 GMKPGR

-673 PEHPSIRF
+673 PEHPSIHF
-681 AREHDFLAFYAHEKQ
+681 AKEHDFLSFYDHEKR

-701 HYPPFRSLV
+701 HYPPYRSLV
-710 NIIIRS
+710 NIIIRA

-729 RDALRGLAIS
+729 RDVLRSAVCEGRREA
-739 LSSPNVSIGDPV
+739 G
-751 TKNGFPLK
+751 
-759 ACGNDKDRLL
+759 
-769 AGSQTEGFTPSAI
+769 AGSLPPSTI
-782 RHPAPEG
+782 HHPPSSG
-789 FEIIGPAPL
+789 VEIVGPAPL

-816 KDLLMTPKIYA
+816 KGLLLTPKIYE
-827 LLMGLKKPSGVAFQL
+827 LLMGLKKPSAVAFQI

>member
-1 MKSSK
+1 MSVSP
-6 RGQPL
+6 RR
-11 ALSLSSPNVCV
+11 AILSEGLNPKKEASAAPQDDGKMSTV
-22 GDPENKTGFPLKT
+22 L
-35 CGNDIKSFV
+35 

-56 FSYRIPESLL
+56 FSYLIPEPLV
-66 AKAIPGVRVIVP
+66 ARAIPGVRVIVP

-85 GYIVGVEAK
+85 GYLVAVEREQA
-94 QDEFS
+94 DFSMS
-99 SPFEKGGLPKRKILS
+99 SP
-114 PPNVLIGGPD
+114 NVSVGDPELD
-124 AKTGFPLK
+124 SRL
-132 VRGNDKRL
+132 RGNDKRK
-140 GDLKP
+140 GKLKSVI
-145 LLAVLDDQP
+145 AVLDDQP
-154 VLSADML
+154 VLSSDML
-161 ALTKWV
+161 QLTKWV

-194 KYIEKASRKSDA
+194 KYIEKAKQKNAGPVKPPS
-206 SAHSPQ
+206 
-212 EYTLSPEQEKAFEI
+212 EFTLSPEQEKAFAI
-226 IQKVLANSVILPRL
+226 ISEALRGQADLSSPFIKGGKRGIL
-240 ELIKDGRRD
+240 KDK
-249 CTDPPEILARS
+249 
-260 VLSPSGA
+260 SPLTPLCERGE
-267 KNLKRDPSAKPQDDE
+267 NKPL
-282 KKSVKPILIYG
+282 LIYG

-313 GRAAICL
+313 NRAAICL

-333 FAGHFGENLEILHSK
+333 FAGHFGDNLEILHSK

-359 RIELGTCNVVL
+359 RIEMGTCNVVL

-376 FAPVPNLGLIIMDEE
+376 FAPIPNLGLIIMDEE

-407 EVAAWRAEHEGAL
+407 EVAAWRAQHEGAL

-429 LESMALAERGRIE
+429 LESMALAEQGKIE

-456 KVQVIDLKRYQGDKR
+456 KVQVIDLKRYEGDKR
-471 ASLLFS
+471 QSLLFS

-486 NLKSREGTM
+486 NLKNREGTM

-501 GFSTSIRCPTCSEVE
+501 GFSTSIRCPACSEVE

-566 VESEVARFFPT
+566 VESEIARFFPT

-586 TTQKKNSHE
+586 TTQKKDSHE
-595 KILEEFREQKI
+595 KILEQFREQKI

-681 AREHDFLAFYAHEKQ
+681 AKEHDFLSFYAHEKQ

-701 HYPPFRSLV
+701 HYPPYRSLV

-729 RDALRGLAIS
+729 RDAVRGLAS
-739 LSSPNVSIGDPV
+739 AMSSPNASIGEPDAK
-751 TKNGFPLK
+751 TGFPPK
-759 ACGNDKDRLL
+759 ACGNDKNETFNVSRFPL
-769 AGSQTEGFTPSAI
+769 AESQCDSV
-782 RHPAPEG
+782 
-789 FEIIGPAPL
+789 EIIGPAPL

-816 KDLLMTPKIYA
+816 KNLLLTPKIYA
-827 LLMGLKKPSGVAFQL
+827 LLMSLKKPSGVAFQL

>member
-1 MKSSK
+1 MKSTPKAVILTDELSCDGKSGGKNLK
-6 RGQPL
+6 RDP
-11 ALSLSSPNVCV
+11 SLSA
-22 GDPENKTGFPLKT
+22 ELRMTPLM
-35 CGNDIKSFV
+35 SEVHAFV

-56 FSYRIPESLL
+56 FSYTIPDTLKER
-66 AKAIPGVRVIVP
+66 ARPGVRVTVP

-85 GYIVGVEAK
+85 GYIVEREQVLAAK
-94 QDEFS
+94 DAPFS
-99 SPFEKGGLPKRKILS
+99 GGRRAKGEKP
-114 PPNVLIGGPD
+114 
-124 AKTGFPLK
+124 GFPPSAIRHSPSGK
-132 VRGNDKRL
+132 
-140 GDLKP
+140 LKP

-154 VLSADML
+154 VLSLKML
-161 ALTKWV
+161 ELTRWV

-188 YGKKVE
+188 FGKKVE
-194 KYIEKASRKSDA
+194 KYLEKAKQKDVEPSEPPKEFD
-206 SAHSPQ
+206 
-212 EYTLSPEQEKAFEI
+212 LSPEQKKAFEV
-226 IQKVLANSVILPRL
+226 IQKRL
-240 ELIKDGRRD
+240 ESGGRKA
-249 CTDPPEILARS
+249 E
-260 VLSPSGA
+260 GA
-267 KNLKRDPSAKPQDDE
+267 KAKAPSSILHPP
-282 KKSVKPILIYG
+282 SKPILIYG

-305 AIRQTLKQ
+305 AIRETLKL

-333 FAGHFGENLEILHSK
+333 FAGHFGDSLEILHSK

-359 RIELGTCNVVL
+359 RIELGTCKVVL

-407 EVAAWRAEHEGAL
+407 EVATWRAAQESAL
-420 FLMGTATPS
+420 FIMGTATPS
-429 LESMALAERGRIE
+429 LESMALAERGVIDRI
-442 RVDLTERIDSKAMP
+442 DLTERIDSKAMP
-456 KVQVIDLKRYQGDKR
+456 QVTVIDLKRYEGDKR
-471 ASLLFS
+471 ASRLFS
-477 PPLMREIET
+477 PPLVREIET
-486 NLKSREGTM
+486 NLKAGEGTM

-501 GFSTSIRCPTCSEVE
+501 GFSTSIRCPTCTEVE
-516 TCKMCQV
+516 TCKSCQV

-537 YCNYQKKVSNTCSSC
+537 YCNYQKKPSNTCSSC
-552 KSPLLKFAGFGTEK
+552 QSPLLRFAGFGTEK
-566 VESEVARFFPT
+566 VESEVARLFPG

-586 TTQKKNSHE
+586 TTQKRDSHGA
-595 KILEEFREQKI
+595 ILEAFRAGKT

-673 PEHPSIRF
+673 PEHPSIHF
-681 AREHDFLAFYAHEKQ
+681 SKEHDFLSFYAHEKH

-701 HYPPFRSLV
+701 HYPPYRSLV
-710 NIIIRS
+710 NIIVRGA
-716 HDEKKAYLFAREI
+716 DEKKTYVFAREI
-729 RDALRGLAIS
+729 RDALRNKLIGGEDTTSPDGGWRREGGAN
-739 LSSPNVSIGDPV
+739 SSS
-751 TKNGFPLK
+751 
-759 ACGNDKDRLL
+759 
-769 AGSQTEGFTPSAI
+769 PSAI
-782 RHPAPEG
+782 RHPPSLSSEIHLPFSKTSGNASATPDNPIKASGGPEL
-789 FEIIGPAPL
+789 IGPAPL

-809 HVMLKIP
+809 HVMLKLPLVRPDFQTDTELVQTLIYQ
-816 KDLLMTPKIYA
+816 KLME
-827 LLMGLKKPSGVAFQL
+827 LKKPSGVAFQL